1 MDNDENTTREI
12 EIQWTRETA
21 EQNSYED
28 EESLDEEAI
37 SDIDWQIGESRETIE
52 ISSYEDV
59 PEGYEPVNPTE
70 AEEFEEWKNSQ
81 DYLGDDEF
89 YE

>member
-59 PEGYEPVNPTE
+59 PEGYEPVNPAE